1 MFERYTEKARRV
13 IFFARYEASQYGSP
27 YIETEHLLL
36 GLLREDYAS
45 LRRFLGPSQT
55 LTQIRTEIERVITR
69 ATPIST
75 SVEVPLSGD
84 SKKILKLA
92 AEEADGM
99 KHRHV
104 GTEHLLL
111 GTLGVSDCLAAKLLT
126 GGGVRAAAIREQLA
140 KTTDAPSSPNVYR
153 PPSVR
158 IASEW
163 PLDQFLAGL
172 NGASAAEPAQFF
184 GTKGRYIDSNG
195 KCWTGRE
202 EISKRAGELFTPFAK
217 RNATFHMGEVINAYG
232 HTAVATVLWEFAACS
247 GQLSKSIHRM
257 SIVMA
262 GNGDD
267 WTVLLVQVTPVIPG
281 PALNS

>member
-27 YIETEHLLL
+27 YIETEHLVL

-69 ATPIST
+69 GTPIST

-99 KHRHV
+99 KHRHI

-111 GTLGVSDCLAAKLLT
+111 GTLRVSDCLAAKLLT

-140 KTTDAPSSPNVYR
+140 KTTDARSSPNVYR

-158 IASEW
+158 VAPEL
-163 PLDQFLAGL
+163 PLDRFLAGL
-172 NGASAAEPAQFF
+172 KGAPAAELAQLF
-184 GTKGRYIDSNG
+184 GTKGQYIDSNG

-202 EISKRAGELFTPFAK
+202 EIAKEGNSLFAPFAK
-217 RNATFHMGEVINAYG
+217 KSATFRLEGVVTEPAE
-232 HTAVATVLWEFAACS
+232 TAVATVLWEFAACL

-262 GNGDD
+262 ADGDD
-267 WTVLLVQVTPVIPG
+267 WTILLVQVTPVIPG
-281 PALNS
+281 PALNL

>member
-27 YIETEHLLL
+27 HIETEHLLL
-36 GLLREDYAS
+36 GLLREDDAS

-69 ATPIST
+69 GTPIST
-75 SVEVPLSGD
+75 SVEVPVSGD
-84 SKKILKLA
+84 SNKILKLA

-104 GTEHLLL
+104 GTEHVLL
-111 GTLGVSDCLAAKLLT
+111 GTLRVGDCLAAKLLT
-126 GGGVRAAAIREQLA
+126 GRGVRVAAIREQLA
-140 KTTDAPSSPNVYR
+140 KNTEGPPPNFYR
-153 PPSVR
+153 AASAR
-158 IASEW
+158 IAPEW
-163 PLDQFLAGL
+163 TLDQFLAGL
-172 NGASAAEPAQFF
+172 KGAPAAELAQLF
-184 GTKGRYIDSNG
+184 GTKGQYIDSNG

-202 EISKRAGELFTPFAK
+202 ELVKEGNSLFAPFAK
-217 RNATFHMGEVINAYG
+217 ENATFRLQAVVIEPEE
-232 HTAVATVLWEFAACS
+232 TAVASVLWEFGACL

-267 WTVLLVQVTPVIPG
+267 WTVLLVQVTPLIPG
-281 PALNS
+281 PTLNL